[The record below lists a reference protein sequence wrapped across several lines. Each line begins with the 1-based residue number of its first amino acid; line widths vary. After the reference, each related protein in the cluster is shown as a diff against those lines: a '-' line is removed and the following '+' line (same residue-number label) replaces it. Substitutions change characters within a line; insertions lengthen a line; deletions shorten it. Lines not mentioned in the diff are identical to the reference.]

1 MPTGYDFCGW
11 ASKNDLLCSD
21 GRTIRRGA
29 FASDDGKK
37 VPMVYQHQHTS
48 IDNVLGHA
56 ILENRNEGM
65 YAYCY
70 LNESDTGKMAKEL
83 VRHGDICAMSI
94 YANKLKQIG
103 NDVVHGEI
111 KEVSLVL
118 AAANPGAAIESVVLE
133 HSDGSTEEEAII
145 YSGEDTQYKIM
156 SHAET
161 MPVETSTQTS
171 SDKTVNDVL
180 NGMSEAKKN
189 VLYYMLAKVSE
200 TDEEAEDDDVI
211 EDSDIRHA
219 DVSGGRTIQDIFDTF
234 TSDEKK
240 VAFFLIGKAIEESG
254 SMAQSD
260 IPNIDDE
267 SEENDTMKHNVFEN
281 NQIEND
287 ETVLSH
293 AEIEEIFRDA
303 KQYGTLKNSALAHGV
318 ENIAHSNLVPV
329 QTYGVA
335 NIEYLFPDAKT
346 VTPTPEL
353 VKRNDDWVSK
363 VMRSVHRTPFSRIK
377 STAANLTEDEARAKG
392 YIKGKL
398 KKEEVF
404 SLLKRTT
411 EPTTIYKKQRLDRD
425 DVVDITDFDVVAWIK
440 SEMRMM
446 LNEEIARA
454 ILIGDGRLTSSDDKI
469 PEDHIRPV
477 AFDSELYTVPIEVT
491 VAAEATDNDKAKA
504 IIRSIIK
511 GRKEYKGSGNP
522 VMYTTEDILTD
533 MLLMED
539 KMGRIIYDSVTK
551 LATALRVSE
560 IVTVPVMEGLKDS
573 EGNAVIAVIVNL
585 ADYNV
590 GADRGG
596 EVNMFDDFDIDFNA
610 MKYLIETR
618 CSGALTKPYSAM
630 VVKTKVNGTV

>member
-29 FASDDGKK
+29 FAGDDGKK

-48 IDNVLGHA
+48 INNVLGHA
-56 ILENRNEGM
+56 ILENRDEGM

-70 LNESDTGKMAKEL
+70 LNQNDNGKMAKEL
-83 VRHGDICAMSI
+83 IRHGDICAMSI

-103 NDVVHGEI
+103 NDVIHGEI

-145 YSGEDTQYKIM
+145 YSGEDTQYEIL
-156 SHAET
+156 SHAD
-161 MPVETSTQTS
+161 TSTQTS
-171 SDKTVNDVL
+171 TDKTVNDIL

-200 TDEEAEDDDVI
+200 TDEEAENDDAI

-234 TSDEKK
+234 TPDEKK

-254 SMAQSD
+254 SMEQSD
-260 IPNIDDE
+260 IPNINDE
-267 SEENDTMKHNVFEN
+267 SEENETMKHNVFEN
-281 NQIEND
+281 NQVDND

-293 AEIEEIFRDA
+293 AEIEEIFRDT

-318 ENIAHSNLVPV
+318 
-329 QTYGVA
+329 T

-353 VKRNDDWVSK
+353 IKRNDDWVSK
-363 VMRSVHRTPFSRIK
+363 VMGSVHRTPFSRIK
-377 STAANLTEDEARAKG
+377 STAANLTEDDARAKG
-392 YIKGKL
+392 YMKGKL
-398 KKEEVF
+398 KKDEVF

-411 EPTTIYKKQRLDRD
+411 EPTTIYKKQKLDRD

-491 VAAEATDNDKAKA
+491 VAAQATDDDKAKA

-522 VMYTTEDILTD
+522 VMYTTEDVLTD

-539 KMGRIIYDSVTK
+539 KMGRVVYDSITK

-560 IVTVPVMEGLKDS
+560 IVTVPVMEGLKDP

-596 EVNMFDDFDIDFNA
+596 EVNMFDDFDIDYNA

-618 CSGALTKPYSAM
+618 CSGALTKPYSALA
-630 VVKTKVNGTV
+630 VKLKTAGA

>member
-56 ILENRNEGM
+56 ILENRDEGM

-145 YSGEDTQYKIM
+145 YSGEDTQYKIL

-161 MPVETSTQTS
+161 PAQTS
-171 SDKTVNDVL
+171 SDKTVNDIL

-234 TSDEKK
+234 TPDEKK

-254 SMAQSD
+254 SMEQSD

-267 SEENDTMKHNVFEN
+267 SEENETMKHNVFEN
-281 NQIEND
+281 NQVDND

-293 AEIEEIFRDA
+293 AEIEEIFRDT
-303 KQYGTLKNSALAHGV
+303 KQYGTLKNSALAHG
-318 ENIAHSNLVPV
+318 I
-329 QTYGVA
+329 T

-353 VKRNDDWVSK
+353 IKRNDDWVSK
-363 VMRSVHRTPFSRIK
+363 VMGAVHRTPFSRIK

-411 EPTTIYKKQRLDRD
+411 EPTTIYKKQKLDRD

-477 AFDSELYTVPIEVT
+477 AFDSELYTVPVEVT
-491 VAAEATDNDKAKA
+491 VATGATDDDKAKA

-522 VMYTTEDILTD
+522 VMYTTEDTLTD

-539 KMGRIIYDSVTK
+539 KMGRVVYDSVTK

-573 EGNAVIAVIVNL
+573 ENNAVIAVIVNL

-596 EVNMFDDFDIDFNA
+596 EVNMFDDFDIDYNA

-618 CSGALTKPYSAM
+618 CSGALTKPYSALA
-630 VVKTKVNGTV
+630 VKLKTAGA

>member
-29 FASDDGKK
+29 FAGDDGKK

-48 IDNVLGHA
+48 INNVLGHA
-56 ILENRNEGM
+56 ILENRDEGM

-70 LNESDTGKMAKEL
+70 LNQNDNGKMAKEL
-83 VRHGDICAMSI
+83 IRHGDICAMSI

-103 NDVVHGEI
+103 NDVIHGEI

-145 YSGEDTQYKIM
+145 YSGEDTQYEIL
-156 SHAET
+156 SHAD
-161 MPVETSTQTS
+161 TSTQTS
-171 SDKTVNDVL
+171 TDKTVNDIL

-200 TDEEAEDDDVI
+200 TDEEAENDDTI

-240 VAFFLIGKAIEESG
+240 VAFFLIGQAIKESG
-254 SMAQSD
+254 SMEQSD

-281 NQIEND
+281 NQINND

-293 AEIEEIFRDA
+293 AEIEEIFRDT

-318 ENIAHSNLVPV
+318 
-329 QTYGVA
+329 T

-353 VKRNDDWVSK
+353 IKRNDDWVSK
-363 VMRSVHRTPFSRIK
+363 VMGAVHRTPFSRIK
-377 STAANLTEDEARAKG
+377 STAANLTEDDARAKG
-392 YIKGKL
+392 YMKGKL
-398 KKEEVF
+398 KKDEVF

-411 EPTTIYKKQRLDRD
+411 EPTTIYKKQKLDRD

-491 VAAEATDNDKAKA
+491 VAAQATDDDKAKA

-522 VMYTTEDILTD
+522 VMYTTEDVLTD

-539 KMGRIIYDSVTK
+539 KMGRVVYDSVTK

-573 EGNAVIAVIVNL
+573 ENNAVIAVIVNL

-596 EVNMFDDFDIDFNA
+596 EVNMFDDFDIDYNA

-618 CSGALTKPYSAM
+618 CSGALTKPYSALA
-630 VVKTKVNGTV
+630 VKLKTAGA

>member
-56 ILENRNEGM
+56 ILENRDEGM

-171 SDKTVNDVL
+171 SDKTVNDIL

-200 TDEEAEDDDVI
+200 TDEEAENDDTI

-234 TSDEKK
+234 TPDEKK

-254 SMAQSD
+254 SMEQSD

-267 SEENDTMKHNVFEN
+267 SEENETMKHNVFEN
-281 NQIEND
+281 NQVDND

-293 AEIEEIFRDA
+293 AEIEEIFRDT

-318 ENIAHSNLVPV
+318 
-329 QTYGVA
+329 T

-353 VKRNDDWVSK
+353 IKRNDDWVSK
-363 VMRSVHRTPFSRIK
+363 VMGSVHRTPFSRIK
-377 STAANLTEDEARAKG
+377 STAANLTEDDARAKG
-392 YIKGKL
+392 YMKGKL
-398 KKEEVF
+398 KKDEVF

-411 EPTTIYKKQRLDRD
+411 EPTTIYKKQKLDRD

-491 VAAEATDNDKAKA
+491 VAAQATDDDKAKA

-522 VMYTTEDILTD
+522 VMYTTEDVLTD

-539 KMGRIIYDSVTK
+539 KMGRVVYDSVTK

-573 EGNAVIAVIVNL
+573 EGNSVIAVIVNL

-596 EVNMFDDFDIDFNA
+596 EVNMFDDFDIDYNA

-618 CSGALTKPYSAM
+618 CSGALTKPYSALA
-630 VVKTKVNGTV
+630 VKLMAAGG

>member
-56 ILENRNEGM
+56 ILENRDEGM

-145 YSGEDTQYKIM
+145 YSGEDTQYKIL
-156 SHAET
+156 SHAES
-161 MPVETSTQTS
+161 STQTS
-171 SDKTVNDVL
+171 SDKTVNDIL
-180 NGMSEAKKN
+180 SNMSEAKKN

-240 VAFFLIGKAIEESG
+240 VAFYLIGKAIEESG
-254 SMAQSD
+254 SMVQSD

-293 AEIEEIFRDA
+293 AEIEEIFRDT

-318 ENIAHSNLVPV
+318 
-329 QTYGVA
+329 T

-353 VKRNDDWVSK
+353 IKRNDDWVSK
-363 VMRSVHRTPFSRIK
+363 VMGSVHRTPFSRIK
-377 STAANLTEDEARAKG
+377 STAANLTEEDARAKG
-392 YIKGKL
+392 YMKGKL
-398 KKEEVF
+398 KKDEVF

-411 EPTTIYKKQRLDRD
+411 EPTTIYKKQKLDRD

-491 VAAEATDNDKAKA
+491 VAAQATDDDKAKA

-522 VMYTTEDILTD
+522 VMYTTEDVLTD

-539 KMGRIIYDSVTK
+539 KMGRVVYDSVTK

-573 EGNAVIAVIVNL
+573 ENNAVIAVIVNL

-596 EVNMFDDFDIDFNA
+596 EVNMFDDFDIDYNA

-618 CSGALTKPYSAM
+618 CSGALTKPYSALA
-630 VVKTKVNGTV
+630 VKLKTAGA

>member
-56 ILENRNEGM
+56 ILENRDEGM

-133 HSDGSTEEEAII
+133 HSDGSMEEEAII
-145 YSGEDTQYKIM
+145 YSGEDTQYKIL
-156 SHAET
+156 SHAES
-161 MPVETSTQTS
+161 STQTS

-180 NGMSEAKKN
+180 NNMSEAKKN

-240 VAFFLIGKAIEESG
+240 VAFFLIGQAIKASG
-254 SMAQSD
+254 SMEQSD

-281 NQIEND
+281 NQINND

-293 AEIEEIFRDA
+293 AEIEEIFRDT

-318 ENIAHSNLVPV
+318 
-329 QTYGVA
+329 T
-335 NIEYLFPDAKT
+335 NIEYLFPDATT

-353 VKRNDDWVSK
+353 IKRNDDWVSK
-363 VMRSVHRTPFSRIK
+363 VMGAVHRTPFSRIK

-411 EPTTIYKKQRLDRD
+411 EPTTIYKKQKLDRD

-491 VAAEATDNDKAKA
+491 VAAQATDDDKAKA

-522 VMYTTEDILTD
+522 VMYTTEDTLTD

-539 KMGRIIYDSVTK
+539 KMGRVVYDSVTK

-573 EGNAVIAVIVNL
+573 AGNAVIAVIVNL

-596 EVNMFDDFDIDFNA
+596 EVNMFDDFDIDYNA

-618 CSGALTKPYSAM
+618 CSGALTKPYSALA
-630 VVKTKVNGTV
+630 VKLKTAGA

>member
-56 ILENRNEGM
+56 ILENRDEGM

-145 YSGEDTQYKIM
+145 YSGEDTQYKIL
-156 SHAET
+156 SHAES
-161 MPVETSTQTS
+161 STQTS
-171 SDKTVNDVL
+171 SDKTVNDIL
-180 NGMSEAKKN
+180 NNMSEAKKN

-240 VAFFLIGKAIEESG
+240 VAFYLIGKAIEESG
-254 SMAQSD
+254 LMAQSD

-267 SEENDTMKHNVFEN
+267 SEENETMKHNVFEN
-281 NQIEND
+281 NQVDND

-293 AEIEEIFRDA
+293 AEIEEIFRDT
-303 KQYGTLKNSALAHGV
+303 KQYGTLKNSALAHG
-318 ENIAHSNLVPV
+318 I
-329 QTYGVA
+329 T

-353 VKRNDDWVSK
+353 IKRNDDWVSK
-363 VMRSVHRTPFSRIK
+363 VMGSVHRTPFSRIK
-377 STAANLTEDEARAKG
+377 STAANLTEDDARAKG
-392 YIKGKL
+392 YMKGKL
-398 KKEEVF
+398 KKDEVF

-411 EPTTIYKKQRLDRD
+411 EPTTIYKKQKLDRD

-477 AFDSELYTVPIEVT
+477 AFDSELYTVPVEVT
-491 VAAEATDNDKAKA
+491 VAAQATDDDKAKA

-522 VMYTTEDILTD
+522 VMYTTEDTLTD

-539 KMGRIIYDSVTK
+539 KMGRVVYDSVTK

-596 EVNMFDDFDIDFNA
+596 EVNMFDDFDIDYNA

-618 CSGALTKPYSAM
+618 CSGALTKPYSALA
-630 VVKTKVNGTV
+630 VKLKTAGA

>member
-56 ILENRNEGM
+56 ILENRDEGM

-145 YSGEDTQYKIM
+145 YSGEDTQYKIL
-156 SHAET
+156 SHAES
-161 MPVETSTQTS
+161 STQTS
-171 SDKTVNDVL
+171 SDKTVNDIL
-180 NGMSEAKKN
+180 NNMSEAKKN

-240 VAFFLIGKAIEESG
+240 VAFFLIGQAIKASG
-254 SMAQSD
+254 SMEQSD

-281 NQIEND
+281 NQINND

-293 AEIEEIFRDA
+293 AEIEEIFRDT
-303 KQYGTLKNSALAHGV
+303 KQYGTLKNSALAHG
-318 ENIAHSNLVPV
+318 I
-329 QTYGVA
+329 T

-353 VKRNDDWVSK
+353 IKRDDDWVSK
-363 VMRSVHRTPFSRIK
+363 VMGAVHRTPFSRIK

-411 EPTTIYKKQRLDRD
+411 EPTTIYKKQKLDRD

-477 AFDSELYTVPIEVT
+477 AFDSELYTVPVEVT
-491 VAAEATDNDKAKA
+491 VATGATDDDKAKA

-522 VMYTTEDILTD
+522 VMYTTEDTLTD

-539 KMGRIIYDSVTK
+539 KMGRVVYDSVTK

-573 EGNAVIAVIVNL
+573 QGNAVIAVIVNL

-596 EVNMFDDFDIDFNA
+596 EVNMFDDFDIDYNA

-618 CSGALTKPYSAM
+618 CSGALTKPYSALA
-630 VVKTKVNGTV
+630 VKLKTAGA

>member
-56 ILENRNEGM
+56 ILENRDEGM

-145 YSGEDTQYKIM
+145 YSGEDTQYKIV

-171 SDKTVNDVL
+171 SDKTVNDIL

-200 TDEEAEDDDVI
+200 TDEEAENDDTI

-234 TSDEKK
+234 TPDEKK

-254 SMAQSD
+254 SMEQSD

-267 SEENDTMKHNVFEN
+267 SEENETMKHNVFEN
-281 NQIEND
+281 NQVDND

-293 AEIEEIFRDA
+293 AEIEEIFRDT

-318 ENIAHSNLVPV
+318 
-329 QTYGVA
+329 T

-346 VTPTPEL
+346 VTSTPEL
-353 VKRNDDWVSK
+353 IKRNDDWVSK
-363 VMRSVHRTPFSRIK
+363 VMGSVHRTPFSRIK
-377 STAANLTEDEARAKG
+377 STAANLTEDDARAKG
-392 YIKGKL
+392 YMKGKL
-398 KKEEVF
+398 KKDEVF

-411 EPTTIYKKQRLDRD
+411 EPTTIYKKQKLDRD

-491 VAAEATDNDKAKA
+491 VAAQATDDDKAKA

-522 VMYTTEDILTD
+522 VMYTTEDVLTD

-539 KMGRIIYDSVTK
+539 KMGRVVYDSVTK

-573 EGNAVIAVIVNL
+573 ENNAVIAVIVNL

-596 EVNMFDDFDIDFNA
+596 EVNMFDDFDIDYNA

-618 CSGALTKPYSAM
+618 CSGALTKPYSALA
-630 VVKTKVNGTV
+630 VKLKTAGA

>member
-56 ILENRNEGM
+56 ILENRDEGM

-145 YSGEDTQYKIM
+145 YSGEDTQYKIL
-156 SHAET
+156 SHAES
-161 MPVETSTQTS
+161 STQTS
-171 SDKTVNDVL
+171 SDKTVNDIL
-180 NGMSEAKKN
+180 NDMSEAKKN

-240 VAFFLIGKAIEESG
+240 VAFFLIGQAIKESG
-254 SMAQSD
+254 SMEQSD

-281 NQIEND
+281 NQINND

-293 AEIEEIFRDA
+293 AEIEEIFRDT

-318 ENIAHSNLVPV
+318 
-329 QTYGVA
+329 T
-335 NIEYLFPDAKT
+335 NIEYLFPDATT

-353 VKRNDDWVSK
+353 IKRNDDWVSK
-363 VMRSVHRTPFSRIK
+363 VMGAVHRTPFSRIK

-411 EPTTIYKKQRLDRD
+411 EPTTIYKKQKLDRD
-425 DVVDITDFDVVAWIK
+425 DVIDITDFDVVAWIK

-477 AFDSELYTVPIEVT
+477 AFDSELYTVPVEVT
-491 VAAEATDNDKAKA
+491 VATGATDDDKAKA

-522 VMYTTEDILTD
+522 VMYTTEDTLTD

-539 KMGRIIYDSVTK
+539 KMGRVVYDSVTK

-573 EGNAVIAVIVNL
+573 QGNAVIAVIVNL

-596 EVNMFDDFDIDFNA
+596 EVNMFDDFDIDYNA

-618 CSGALTKPYSAM
+618 CSGALTKPYSALA
-630 VVKTKVNGTV
+630 VKLKTAGA

>member
-56 ILENRNEGM
+56 ILENRDEGM

-161 MPVETSTQTS
+161 PTQTS
-171 SDKTVNDVL
+171 SDKTVNDIL

-254 SMAQSD
+254 SMEQSD

-293 AEIEEIFRDA
+293 AEIEEIFRDT

-318 ENIAHSNLVPV
+318 
-329 QTYGVA
+329 T

-353 VKRNDDWVSK
+353 IKRNDDWVSK
-363 VMRSVHRTPFSRIK
+363 VMGSVHRTPFSRIK
-377 STAANLTEDEARAKG
+377 STAANLTEEDARAKG
-392 YIKGKL
+392 YMKGKL
-398 KKEEVF
+398 KKDEVF

-411 EPTTIYKKQRLDRD
+411 EPTTIYKKQKLDRD

-491 VAAEATDNDKAKA
+491 VAAQATDDDKAKA

-522 VMYTTEDILTD
+522 VMYTTEDVLTD

-539 KMGRIIYDSVTK
+539 KMGRVVYDSVTK

-573 EGNAVIAVIVNL
+573 ENNAVIAVIVNL

-596 EVNMFDDFDIDFNA
+596 EVNMFDDFDIDYNA

-618 CSGALTKPYSAM
+618 CSGALTKPYSALA
-630 VVKTKVNGTV
+630 VKLKTAGA

>member
-56 ILENRNEGM
+56 ILENRDEGM

-161 MPVETSTQTS
+161 PTQTS
-171 SDKTVNDVL
+171 SDKTVNDIL
-180 NGMSEAKKN
+180 NNMSEAKKN

-240 VAFFLIGKAIEESG
+240 VAFFLIGQAIKESG
-254 SMAQSD
+254 SMEQSD

-281 NQIEND
+281 NQINND

-293 AEIEEIFRDA
+293 AEIEEIFRDT
-303 KQYGTLKNSALAHGV
+303 KQYGTLKNSALAHG
-318 ENIAHSNLVPV
+318 I
-329 QTYGVA
+329 T

-353 VKRNDDWVSK
+353 IKRNDDWVSK
-363 VMRSVHRTPFSRIK
+363 VMGAVHRTPFSRIK
-377 STAANLTEDEARAKG
+377 STAANLTEDDARAKG
-392 YIKGKL
+392 YIKGNL
-398 KKEEVF
+398 KKDEVF

-411 EPTTIYKKQRLDRD
+411 EPTTIYKKQKLDRD

-491 VAAEATDNDKAKA
+491 VAAQATDDDKAKA

-522 VMYTTEDILTD
+522 VMYTTEDVLTD

-539 KMGRIIYDSVTK
+539 KMGRVVYDSVTK
-551 LATALRVSE
+551 LATALRVRE

-573 EGNAVIAVIVNL
+573 QGNAVIAVIVNL

-596 EVNMFDDFDIDFNA
+596 EVNMFDDFDIDYNA

-618 CSGALTKPYSAM
+618 CSGALTKPYSALA
-630 VVKTKVNGTV
+630 VKLKTAGA

>member
-56 ILENRNEGM
+56 ILENRDEGM

-145 YSGEDTQYKIM
+145 YSGEDTQYKIL

-161 MPVETSTQTS
+161 PTQTS
-171 SDKTVNDVL
+171 SDKTVNDIL

-254 SMAQSD
+254 SMEQSD

-293 AEIEEIFRDA
+293 AEIEEIFRDT

-318 ENIAHSNLVPV
+318 
-329 QTYGVA
+329 T

-353 VKRNDDWVSK
+353 IKRNDDWVSK
-363 VMRSVHRTPFSRIK
+363 VMGAVHRTPFSRIK

-392 YIKGKL
+392 YITGKL

-411 EPTTIYKKQRLDRD
+411 EPTTIYKKQKLDRD
-425 DVVDITDFDVVAWIK
+425 DVIDITDFDVVAWIK

-477 AFDSELYTVPIEVT
+477 AFDSALYTVPIEVT
-491 VAAEATDNDKAKA
+491 VAAQATDDDKAKA

-522 VMYTTEDILTD
+522 VMYTTEDVLTD

-539 KMGRIIYDSVTK
+539 KMGRVVYDSVTK

-573 EGNAVIAVIVNL
+573 ENNAVIAVIVNL

-596 EVNMFDDFDIDFNA
+596 EVNMFDDFDIDYNA

-618 CSGALTKPYSAM
+618 CSGALTKPYSALA
-630 VVKTKVNGTV
+630 VKLKTAGA

>member
-56 ILENRNEGM
+56 ILENRDEGM

-145 YSGEDTQYKIM
+145 YSGEDTQYKIL

-161 MPVETSTQTS
+161 PAQTS
-171 SDKTVNDVL
+171 SDKTVNDIL

-211 EDSDIRHA
+211 ENSDIRHA

-240 VAFFLIGKAIEESG
+240 VAFFLIGQAIKESG
-254 SMAQSD
+254 SMEQSD

-293 AEIEEIFRDA
+293 AEIEEIFRDT

-318 ENIAHSNLVPV
+318 
-329 QTYGVA
+329 T

-353 VKRNDDWVSK
+353 IKRNDDWVSK
-363 VMRSVHRTPFSRIK
+363 VMGSVHRTPFSRIK
-377 STAANLTEDEARAKG
+377 STAANLTEEDARAKG
-392 YIKGKL
+392 YMKGKL
-398 KKEEVF
+398 KKDEVF

-411 EPTTIYKKQRLDRD
+411 EPTTIYKKQKLDRD

-491 VAAEATDNDKAKA
+491 VAAQATDDDKAKA

-522 VMYTTEDILTD
+522 VMYTTEDVLTD

-539 KMGRIIYDSVTK
+539 KMGRVVYDSVTK

-596 EVNMFDDFDIDFNA
+596 EVNMFDDFDIDYNA

-618 CSGALTKPYSAM
+618 CSGALTKPYSALA
-630 VVKTKVNGTV
+630 VKLKTAGA

>member
-56 ILENRNEGM
+56 ILENRDEGM

-145 YSGEDTQYKIM
+145 YSGEDTQYKIL
-156 SHAET
+156 SHAES
-161 MPVETSTQTS
+161 STQTS
-171 SDKTVNDVL
+171 SDKTVNDIL
-180 NGMSEAKKN
+180 NNMSEAKKN

-240 VAFFLIGKAIEESG
+240 VAFFLIGQAIKASG
-254 SMAQSD
+254 SMEQSD

-281 NQIEND
+281 NQINND

-293 AEIEEIFRDA
+293 AEIEEIFRDT

-318 ENIAHSNLVPV
+318 ES
-329 QTYGVA
+329 
-335 NIEYLFPDAKT
+335 IEYLFPDAKT

-353 VKRNDDWVSK
+353 IKRNDDWVSK
-363 VMRSVHRTPFSRIK
+363 VMGAVHRTPFSRIK

-411 EPTTIYKKQRLDRD
+411 EPTTIYKKQKLDRD

-477 AFDSELYTVPIEVT
+477 AFDSALYTVPVEVT
-491 VAAEATDNDKAKA
+491 VATGATDDDKAKA

-522 VMYTTEDILTD
+522 VMYTTEDVLTD

-539 KMGRIIYDSVTK
+539 KMGRVVYDSVTK

-573 EGNAVIAVIVNL
+573 QGNAVIAVIVNL

-596 EVNMFDDFDIDFNA
+596 EVNMFDDFDIDYNA

-618 CSGALTKPYSAM
+618 CSGALTKPYSALA
-630 VVKTKVNGTV
+630 VKLKTAGA

>member
-56 ILENRNEGM
+56 ILENRDEGM

-161 MPVETSTQTS
+161 PTQTS
-171 SDKTVNDVL
+171 SDKTVNDIL
-180 NGMSEAKKN
+180 NGMSEEKKN

-200 TDEEAEDDDVI
+200 TDEEAEDDDMI

-240 VAFFLIGKAIEESG
+240 VAFFLIGQAIKESG
-254 SMAQSD
+254 SMEQSD

-281 NQIEND
+281 NQINND

-293 AEIEEIFRDA
+293 AEIEEIFRDT
-303 KQYGTLKNSALAHGV
+303 KQYGTLKNSALAHG
-318 ENIAHSNLVPV
+318 I
-329 QTYGVA
+329 T
-335 NIEYLFPDAKT
+335 NIEYLFPDATT

-353 VKRNDDWVSK
+353 IKRNDDWVSK
-363 VMRSVHRTPFSRIK
+363 VMGSVHRTPFSRIK
-377 STAANLTEDEARAKG
+377 STAANLTEEDARAKG
-392 YIKGKL
+392 YMKGKL
-398 KKEEVF
+398 KKDEVF

-411 EPTTIYKKQRLDRD
+411 EPTTIYKKQKLDRD

-491 VAAEATDNDKAKA
+491 VAAQATDDDKAKA

-522 VMYTTEDILTD
+522 VMYTTEDVLTD

-539 KMGRIIYDSVTK
+539 KMGRVVYDSVTK

-573 EGNAVIAVIVNL
+573 ENNAVIAVIVNL

-596 EVNMFDDFDIDFNA
+596 EVNMFDDFDIDYNA

-618 CSGALTKPYSAM
+618 CSGALTKPYSALA
-630 VVKTKVNGTV
+630 VKLKTAGA

>member
-48 IDNVLGHA
+48 INNVLGHA
-56 ILENRNEGM
+56 ILENRDEGM

-145 YSGEDTQYKIM
+145 YSGEDTQYKIL

-161 MPVETSTQTS
+161 PAQTS
-171 SDKTVNDVL
+171 SDKTVNDIL

-189 VLYYMLAKVSE
+189 VLYYMLAEVSE

-240 VAFFLIGKAIEESG
+240 VAFYLISKAIEESG

-267 SEENDTMKHNVFEN
+267 SEENETMKHNVFEN
-281 NQIEND
+281 NQVNND

-293 AEIEEIFRDA
+293 AEIEEIFRDT

-318 ENIAHSNLVPV
+318 
-329 QTYGVA
+329 T

-353 VKRNDDWVSK
+353 IKRNDDWVSK

-377 STAANLTEDEARAKG
+377 STAANLTEEDARAKG
-392 YIKGKL
+392 YMKGKL
-398 KKEEVF
+398 KKDEVF

-411 EPTTIYKKQRLDRD
+411 EPTTIYKKQKLDRD

-491 VAAEATDNDKAKA
+491 VAAQATDDDKAKA

-522 VMYTTEDILTD
+522 VMYTTEDVLTD

-539 KMGRIIYDSVTK
+539 KMGRVVYDSVTK

-596 EVNMFDDFDIDFNA
+596 EVNMFDDFDIDYNA

-618 CSGALTKPYSAM
+618 CSGALTKPYSALA
-630 VVKTKVNGTV
+630 VKLKTAGA

>member
-29 FASDDGKK
+29 FAGDDGKK

-48 IDNVLGHA
+48 INNVLGHA
-56 ILENRNEGM
+56 ILENRDEGV

-70 LNESDTGKMAKEL
+70 LNQNDNGKMAKEL
-83 VRHGDICAMSI
+83 IRHGDICAMSI

-103 NDVVHGEI
+103 NDVIHGEI

-145 YSGEDTQYKIM
+145 YSGEDTQYEIL
-156 SHAET
+156 SHAD
-161 MPVETSTQTS
+161 TSTQTS
-171 SDKTVNDVL
+171 SDKTVNDIL

-200 TDEEAEDDDVI
+200 TDEEAEDDDTI

-234 TSDEKK
+234 TPDEKK

-254 SMAQSD
+254 SMEQSD

-267 SEENDTMKHNVFEN
+267 SEENETMKHNVFEN
-281 NQIEND
+281 NQVDND

-293 AEIEEIFRDA
+293 AEIEEIFRDT
-303 KQYGTLKNSALAHGV
+303 KQYGTLKNSALAHG
-318 ENIAHSNLVPV
+318 I
-329 QTYGVA
+329 T

-353 VKRNDDWVSK
+353 IKRNDDWVSK
-363 VMRSVHRTPFSRIK
+363 VMGAVHHTPFSRIK

-392 YIKGKL
+392 YMKGKL

-411 EPTTIYKKQRLDRD
+411 EPTTIYKKQKLDRD
-425 DVVDITDFDVVAWIK
+425 DVIDITDFDVVAWIK

-454 ILIGDGRLTSSDDKI
+454 ILIGDGRLSSSDDKI

-477 AFDSELYTVPIEVT
+477 AFDSPLYTVPITITLKTGDTSDDV
-491 VAAEATDNDKAKA
+491 AKA
-504 IIRSIIK
+504 IIRGIIM
-511 GRKEYKGSGNP
+511 GRSSYKGSGNP
-522 VMYTTEDILTD
+522 VMYTTEDTLTS

-539 KMGRIIYDSVTK
+539 KMGRVVYDSVTK

-560 IVTVPVMEGLKDS
+560 IVTVPVMEDLQDS
-573 EGNAVIAVIVNL
+573 EGNSVIAVIVNL

-596 EVNMFDDFDIDFNA
+596 EVNMFDDFDIDYNA

-630 VVKTKVNGTV
+630 VIKTKLEGGGV

>member
-56 ILENRNEGM
+56 ILENRDEGM

-145 YSGEDTQYKIM
+145 YSGEDTQYKIL
-156 SHAET
+156 SHAES
-161 MPVETSTQTS
+161 STQTS
-171 SDKTVNDVL
+171 SDKTVNDIL
-180 NGMSEAKKN
+180 NNMSEAKKN

-254 SMAQSD
+254 SMEQSD

-281 NQIEND
+281 NQINND

-293 AEIEEIFRDA
+293 AEIEEIFRDT
-303 KQYGTLKNSALAHGV
+303 KQYGTLKNSALAHG
-318 ENIAHSNLVPV
+318 I
-329 QTYGVA
+329 T

-353 VKRNDDWVSK
+353 IKRNDDWVSK
-363 VMRSVHRTPFSRIK
+363 VMGSVHRTPFSRIK
-377 STAANLTEDEARAKG
+377 STAANLTEEDARAKG
-392 YIKGKL
+392 YMKGKL
-398 KKEEVF
+398 KKDEVF

-411 EPTTIYKKQRLDRD
+411 EPTTIYKKQKLDRD

-491 VAAEATDNDKAKA
+491 VAAQATDDDKAKA

-522 VMYTTEDILTD
+522 VMYTTEDVLTD

-539 KMGRIIYDSVTK
+539 KMGRVVYDSVTK

-573 EGNAVIAVIVNL
+573 ENNAVIAVIVNL

-596 EVNMFDDFDIDFNA
+596 EVNMFDDFDIDYNA

-618 CSGALTKPYSAM
+618 CSGALTKPYSALA
-630 VVKTKVNGTV
+630 VKLKTAGA

>member
-56 ILENRNEGM
+56 ILENRDEGM

-145 YSGEDTQYKIM
+145 YSGEDTQYKIL
-156 SHAET
+156 SHAES
-161 MPVETSTQTS
+161 STQTS
-171 SDKTVNDVL
+171 SDKTVNDIL
-180 NGMSEAKKN
+180 NNMSEAKKN

-240 VAFFLIGKAIEESG
+240 VAFFLIGQAIKESG
-254 SMAQSD
+254 SMEQSD

-281 NQIEND
+281 NQINND

-293 AEIEEIFRDA
+293 AEIEEIFRDT

-318 ENIAHSNLVPV
+318 
-329 QTYGVA
+329 T
-335 NIEYLFPDAKT
+335 NIEYLFPDATT

-353 VKRNDDWVSK
+353 IKRNDDWVSK
-363 VMRSVHRTPFSRIK
+363 VMGAVHRTPFSRIK

-411 EPTTIYKKQRLDRD
+411 EPTTIYKKQKLDRD
-425 DVVDITDFDVVAWIK
+425 DVIDITDFDVVAWIK

-491 VAAEATDNDKAKA
+491 VAAQATDDDKAKA

-522 VMYTTEDILTD
+522 VMYTTEDVLTD

-539 KMGRIIYDSVTK
+539 KMGRVVYDSVTK

-573 EGNAVIAVIVNL
+573 QGNAVIAVIVNL

-596 EVNMFDDFDIDFNA
+596 EVNMFDDFDIDYNA

-618 CSGALTKPYSAM
+618 CSGALTKPYSALA
-630 VVKTKVNGTV
+630 VKLKTAGA

>member
-56 ILENRNEGM
+56 ILENRDEGM

-161 MPVETSTQTS
+161 MPIETSTQTS
-171 SDKTVNDVL
+171 SDKTVNDIL
-180 NGMSEAKKN
+180 NGMSEAKKI

-200 TDEEAEDDDVI
+200 TDKEAENDDAI

-234 TSDEKK
+234 TPDEKK

-254 SMAQSD
+254 SMEQSD

-267 SEENDTMKHNVFEN
+267 SEEKETMKHNVFEN
-281 NQIEND
+281 NQVNND

-293 AEIEEIFRDA
+293 AEIEEIFRDT

-318 ENIAHSNLVPV
+318 
-329 QTYGVA
+329 T

-353 VKRNDDWVSK
+353 IKRNDDWVSK
-363 VMRSVHRTPFSRIK
+363 VMGSVHRTPFSRIK
-377 STAANLTEDEARAKG
+377 STAANLTEDDARAKG
-392 YIKGKL
+392 YMKGKL
-398 KKEEVF
+398 KKDEVF

-411 EPTTIYKKQRLDRD
+411 EPTTIYKKQKLDRD
-425 DVVDITDFDVVAWIK
+425 DVVDITDFNVVAWIK

-491 VAAEATDNDKAKA
+491 VAAQATDDDKAKA

-522 VMYTTEDILTD
+522 VMYTTEDVLTD

-539 KMGRIIYDSVTK
+539 KMGRVVYDSVTK

-596 EVNMFDDFDIDFNA
+596 EVNMFDDFDIDYNA

-618 CSGALTKPYSAM
+618 CSGALTKPYSALA
-630 VVKTKVNGTV
+630 VKLKTAGA

>member
-56 ILENRNEGM
+56 ILENRDEGM

-145 YSGEDTQYKIM
+145 YSGEDTQYKIL
-156 SHAET
+156 SHAES
-161 MPVETSTQTS
+161 STQTS
-171 SDKTVNDVL
+171 SDKTVNDIL
-180 NGMSEAKKN
+180 NNMSEAKKN

-200 TDEEAEDDDVI
+200 TDKEAEDDDVI

-240 VAFFLIGKAIEESG
+240 VAFFLIGQAIKESG
-254 SMAQSD
+254 SMEQSD

-281 NQIEND
+281 NQINND

-293 AEIEEIFRDA
+293 AEIEEIFRDT

-318 ENIAHSNLVPV
+318 ENI
-329 QTYGVA
+329 
-335 NIEYLFPDAKT
+335 EYLFPDAKT

-353 VKRNDDWVSK
+353 IKRNDDWVSK
-363 VMRSVHRTPFSRIK
+363 VMGAVHRTPFSRIK

-411 EPTTIYKKQRLDRD
+411 EPTTIYKKQKLDRD
-425 DVVDITDFDVVAWIK
+425 DVIDITDFDVVAWIK

-477 AFDSELYTVPIEVT
+477 AFDSELYTVPVEVT
-491 VAAEATDNDKAKA
+491 VAAQATDDDKAKA

-522 VMYTTEDILTD
+522 VMYTTEDTLTD

-539 KMGRIIYDSVTK
+539 KMGRVVYDSVTK

-596 EVNMFDDFDIDFNA
+596 EVNMFDDFDIDYNA

-618 CSGALTKPYSAM
+618 CSGALTKPYSALA
-630 VVKTKVNGTV
+630 VKLKTAGA

>member
-56 ILENRNEGM
+56 ILENRDEGM

-145 YSGEDTQYKIM
+145 YSGEDTQYKIL
-156 SHAET
+156 SHAES
-161 MPVETSTQTS
+161 STQTS
-171 SDKTVNDVL
+171 SDKTVNDIL
-180 NGMSEAKKN
+180 NNMSEAKKN

-240 VAFFLIGKAIEESG
+240 VAFFLIGQAIKESG
-254 SMAQSD
+254 SMEQSD

-281 NQIEND
+281 NQINND

-293 AEIEEIFRDA
+293 AEIEEIFRDT

-318 ENIAHSNLVPV
+318 ENI
-329 QTYGVA
+329 
-335 NIEYLFPDAKT
+335 EYLFPDAKT

-353 VKRNDDWVSK
+353 IKRNDDWVSK
-363 VMRSVHRTPFSRIK
+363 VMGAVHRTPFSRIK

-411 EPTTIYKKQRLDRD
+411 EPTTIYKKQKLDRD

-477 AFDSELYTVPIEVT
+477 AFDSELYTVPVEVT
-491 VAAEATDNDKAKA
+491 VAAQATDDDKAKA

-522 VMYTTEDILTD
+522 VMYTTEDVLTD
-533 MLLMED
+533 LLLMED
-539 KMGRIIYDSVTK
+539 KMGRVVYDSVTK

-573 EGNAVIAVIVNL
+573 ENNAVIAVIVNL

-596 EVNMFDDFDIDFNA
+596 EVNMFDDFDIDYNA

-618 CSGALTKPYSAM
+618 CSGALTKPYSALA
-630 VVKTKVNGTV
+630 VKLKTAGA

>member
-56 ILENRNEGM
+56 ILENRDEGM

-145 YSGEDTQYKIM
+145 YSGEDTQYKIL
-156 SHAET
+156 SHAES
-161 MPVETSTQTS
+161 STQTS
-171 SDKTVNDVL
+171 SDKTVNDIL
-180 NGMSEAKKN
+180 NNMSEAKKN

-240 VAFFLIGKAIEESG
+240 VAFFLIGQAIKESG
-254 SMAQSD
+254 SMEQSD

-281 NQIEND
+281 NQINND

-293 AEIEEIFRDA
+293 AEIEEIFRDT
-303 KQYGTLKNSALAHGV
+303 KQYGTLKNSALAHG
-318 ENIAHSNLVPV
+318 I
-329 QTYGVA
+329 T
-335 NIEYLFPDAKT
+335 NIEYLFPDATT

-353 VKRNDDWVSK
+353 IKRNDDWVSK
-363 VMRSVHRTPFSRIK
+363 VMGAVHRTPFSRIK

-392 YIKGKL
+392 YIKGTL

-411 EPTTIYKKQRLDRD
+411 EPTTIYKKQKLDRD

-477 AFDSELYTVPIEVT
+477 AFDSELYTVPVEVT
-491 VAAEATDNDKAKA
+491 VATGATDDDKAKA

-522 VMYTTEDILTD
+522 VMYTTEDTLTD

-539 KMGRIIYDSVTK
+539 KMGRVVYDSVTK

-573 EGNAVIAVIVNL
+573 QGNAVIAVIVNL

-596 EVNMFDDFDIDFNA
+596 EVNMFDDFDIDYNA

-618 CSGALTKPYSAM
+618 CSGALTKPYSALA
-630 VVKTKVNGTV
+630 VKLKTAGA

>member
-56 ILENRNEGM
+56 ILENRDEGM

-145 YSGEDTQYKIM
+145 YSGEDTQYKIL
-156 SHAET
+156 SHAES
-161 MPVETSTQTS
+161 STQTS
-171 SDKTVNDVL
+171 SDKTVNDIL
-180 NGMSEAKKN
+180 NNMSEAKKN

-240 VAFFLIGKAIEESG
+240 VAFYLISKAIEESG

-267 SEENDTMKHNVFEN
+267 SEENETMKHNVFEN
-281 NQIEND
+281 NQVDNN

-293 AEIEEIFRDA
+293 AEIEEIFRDT

-318 ENIAHSNLVPV
+318 
-329 QTYGVA
+329 T

-353 VKRNDDWVSK
+353 IKRNDDWVSK
-363 VMRSVHRTPFSRIK
+363 VMGSVHRTPFSRIK
-377 STAANLTEDEARAKG
+377 STAANLTEEDARAKG
-392 YIKGKL
+392 YMKGKL
-398 KKEEVF
+398 KKDEVF

-411 EPTTIYKKQRLDRD
+411 EPTTIYKKQKLDRD

-491 VAAEATDNDKAKA
+491 VAAQATDDDKAKA

-511 GRKEYKGSGNP
+511 GRKEYKGSGNL
-522 VMYTTEDILTD
+522 VMYTTEDVLTD

-539 KMGRIIYDSVTK
+539 KMGRVVYDSVTK

-573 EGNAVIAVIVNL
+573 ENNAVIAVIVNL

-596 EVNMFDDFDIDFNA
+596 EVNMFDDFDIDYNA

-618 CSGALTKPYSAM
+618 CSGALTKPYSALA
-630 VVKTKVNGTV
+630 VKLKTAGA

>member
-56 ILENRNEGM
+56 ILENRDEGM

-145 YSGEDTQYKIM
+145 YSGEDTQYKIL
-156 SHAET
+156 SHAES
-161 MPVETSTQTS
+161 STQTS
-171 SDKTVNDVL
+171 SDKTVNDIL

-240 VAFFLIGKAIEESG
+240 VAFFLIGQAIKESG
-254 SMAQSD
+254 SMEQSD

-281 NQIEND
+281 NQINND

-293 AEIEEIFRDA
+293 AEIEEIFRDT
-303 KQYGTLKNSALAHGV
+303 KQYGTLKNSALAHG
-318 ENIAHSNLVPV
+318 I
-329 QTYGVA
+329 T

-353 VKRNDDWVSK
+353 IKRNDDWVSK
-363 VMRSVHRTPFSRIK
+363 VMGAVHRTPFSRIK
-377 STAANLTEDEARAKG
+377 STAANLTEDDARAKG
-392 YIKGKL
+392 YIKGNL
-398 KKEEVF
+398 KKDEVF

-411 EPTTIYKKQRLDRD
+411 EPTTIYKKQKLDRD

-477 AFDSELYTVPIEVT
+477 AFDSELYTVPVEVT
-491 VAAEATDNDKAKA
+491 VATGATDDDKAKA

-522 VMYTTEDILTD
+522 VMYTTEDVLTD

-539 KMGRIIYDSVTK
+539 KMGRVVYDSVTK

-573 EGNAVIAVIVNL
+573 QGNAVIAVIVNL

-596 EVNMFDDFDIDFNA
+596 EVNMFDDFDIDYNA

-618 CSGALTKPYSAM
+618 CSGALTKPYSALA
-630 VVKTKVNGTV
+630 VKLKTAGA

>member
-56 ILENRNEGM
+56 ILENRDEGM

-145 YSGEDTQYKIM
+145 YSGEDTQYKIL
-156 SHAET
+156 SHAES
-161 MPVETSTQTS
+161 STQTS
-171 SDKTVNDVL
+171 SDKTVNDIL
-180 NGMSEAKKN
+180 NNMSEAKKN

-240 VAFFLIGKAIEESG
+240 VAFFLIGQAIKESG
-254 SMAQSD
+254 SMEQSD

-267 SEENDTMKHNVFEN
+267 SEENDIMKHNVFEN

-293 AEIEEIFRDA
+293 AEIEEIFRDT
-303 KQYGTLKNSALAHGV
+303 KQYGTLKNSALAHG
-318 ENIAHSNLVPV
+318 I
-329 QTYGVA
+329 T

-353 VKRNDDWVSK
+353 IKRNDDWVSK
-363 VMRSVHRTPFSRIK
+363 VMGAVHRTPFSRIK

-392 YIKGKL
+392 YIKGTL

-411 EPTTIYKKQRLDRD
+411 EPTTIYKKQKLDRD

-477 AFDSELYTVPIEVT
+477 AFDSALYTVPVEVT
-491 VAAEATDNDKAKA
+491 VAAQATDDDKAKA

-522 VMYTTEDILTD
+522 VMYTTEDTLTD

-539 KMGRIIYDSVTK
+539 KMGRVVYDSVTK

-596 EVNMFDDFDIDFNA
+596 EVNMFDDFDIDYNA

-618 CSGALTKPYSAM
+618 CSGALTKPYSALA
-630 VVKTKVNGTV
+630 VKLKTAGA

>member
-56 ILENRNEGM
+56 ILENRDEGM

-145 YSGEDTQYKIM
+145 YSGEDTQYKIL

-161 MPVETSTQTS
+161 PTQTS
-171 SDKTVNDVL
+171 SDKTVNDIL

-234 TSDEKK
+234 TPDEKK

-254 SMAQSD
+254 SMEQSD

-267 SEENDTMKHNVFEN
+267 SEENETMKHNVFEN
-281 NQIEND
+281 NQVDND

-293 AEIEEIFRDA
+293 AEIEEIFRDT

-318 ENIAHSNLVPV
+318 
-329 QTYGVA
+329 T

-353 VKRNDDWVSK
+353 IKRNDDWVSK
-363 VMRSVHRTPFSRIK
+363 VMGSVHRTPFSRIK
-377 STAANLTEDEARAKG
+377 SSAANLTEDDARAKG

-398 KKEEVF
+398 KKDEVF

-411 EPTTIYKKQRLDRD
+411 EPTTIYKKQKLDRD

-491 VAAEATDNDKAKA
+491 VAAQATDDDKAKA

-522 VMYTTEDILTD
+522 VMYTTEDVLTD

-539 KMGRIIYDSVTK
+539 KMGRVVYDSVTK

-596 EVNMFDDFDIDFNA
+596 EVNMFDDFDIDYNA

-618 CSGALTKPYSAM
+618 CSGALTKPYSALA
-630 VVKTKVNGTV
+630 VKLKTAGA

>member
-56 ILENRNEGM
+56 ILENRDEGM

-145 YSGEDTQYKIM
+145 YSGEDTQYKIL
-156 SHAET
+156 SHAES
-161 MPVETSTQTS
+161 STQTS
-171 SDKTVNDVL
+171 SDKTVNDIL
-180 NGMSEAKKN
+180 NNMSEAKKN

-240 VAFFLIGKAIEESG
+240 VAFYLIGKAIEESG

-281 NQIEND
+281 NQINND

-293 AEIEEIFRDA
+293 AEIEEIFRDT
-303 KQYGTLKNSALAHGV
+303 KQYGTLKNSALAHG
-318 ENIAHSNLVPV
+318 I
-329 QTYGVA
+329 T
-335 NIEYLFPDAKT
+335 NIEYLFPDATT

-353 VKRNDDWVSK
+353 IKRNDDWVSK
-363 VMRSVHRTPFSRIK
+363 VMGAVHRTPFSRIK
-377 STAANLTEDEARAKG
+377 STAANLTEEDARAKG
-392 YIKGKL
+392 YMKGKL
-398 KKEEVF
+398 KKDEVF

-411 EPTTIYKKQRLDRD
+411 EPTTIYKKQKLDRD

-477 AFDSELYTVPIEVT
+477 AFDSELYTVPVEVT
-491 VAAEATDNDKAKA
+491 VAAQATDDDKAKA

-522 VMYTTEDILTD
+522 VMYTTEDTLTD

-539 KMGRIIYDSVTK
+539 KMGRVVYDSVTK

-596 EVNMFDDFDIDFNA
+596 EVNMFDDFDIDYNA

-618 CSGALTKPYSAM
+618 CSGALTKPYSALA
-630 VVKTKVNGTV
+630 VKLKTAGA

>member
-29 FASDDGKK
+29 FAGDDGKK

-48 IDNVLGHA
+48 INNVLGHA
-56 ILENRNEGM
+56 ILENRDEGM

-70 LNESDTGKMAKEL
+70 LNQNDNGKMAKEL
-83 VRHGDICAMSI
+83 IRHGDICAMSI

-103 NDVVHGEI
+103 NDVIHGEI

-145 YSGEDTQYKIM
+145 YSGEDTQYEIL
-156 SHAET
+156 SHAD
-161 MPVETSTQTS
+161 TSTQTS
-171 SDKTVNDVL
+171 TDKTVNDIL

-200 TDEEAEDDDVI
+200 TDEEAENDDTI

-234 TSDEKK
+234 TPDEKK

-254 SMAQSD
+254 SMEQSD

-281 NQIEND
+281 NQINND

-293 AEIEEIFRDA
+293 AEIEEIFRDT
-303 KQYGTLKNSALAHGV
+303 KQYGTLKNSALAHG
-318 ENIAHSNLVPV
+318 I
-329 QTYGVA
+329 T

-353 VKRNDDWVSK
+353 IKRNDDWVSK
-363 VMRSVHRTPFSRIK
+363 VMGSVHRTPFSRIK
-377 STAANLTEDEARAKG
+377 SSAANLTEDDARAKG
-392 YIKGKL
+392 YMKGKL
-398 KKEEVF
+398 KKDEVF

-411 EPTTIYKKQRLDRD
+411 EPTTIYKKQKLDRD

-491 VAAEATDNDKAKA
+491 VAAQATDDDKAKA

-522 VMYTTEDILTD
+522 VMYTTEDTLTD

-539 KMGRIIYDSVTK
+539 KMGRVVYDSVTK

-596 EVNMFDDFDIDFNA
+596 EVNMFDDFDIDYNA

-618 CSGALTKPYSAM
+618 CSGALTKPYSALA
-630 VVKTKVNGTV
+630 VKLKTAGA

>member
-56 ILENRNEGM
+56 ILENRDEGM

-145 YSGEDTQYKIM
+145 YSGEDTQYKIL

-161 MPVETSTQTS
+161 PTQTS
-171 SDKTVNDVL
+171 SDKTVNDIL

-200 TDEEAEDDDVI
+200 TDEEAEDDDTI

-240 VAFFLIGKAIEESG
+240 VAFFLIGQAIKESG
-254 SMAQSD
+254 SMEQSD

-281 NQIEND
+281 NQVDND

-293 AEIEEIFRDA
+293 AEIEEIFRDT
-303 KQYGTLKNSALAHGV
+303 KQYGTLKNSALAHG
-318 ENIAHSNLVPV
+318 I
-329 QTYGVA
+329 T

-353 VKRNDDWVSK
+353 IKRNDDWVSK
-363 VMRSVHRTPFSRIK
+363 VMGSVHRTPFSRIK
-377 STAANLTEDEARAKG
+377 SSAANLTEDDARAKG
-392 YIKGKL
+392 YMKGKL
-398 KKEEVF
+398 KKDEVF

-411 EPTTIYKKQRLDRD
+411 EPTTIYKKQKLDRD

-491 VAAEATDNDKAKA
+491 VAAQATDDDKAKA

-522 VMYTTEDILTD
+522 VMYTTEDTLTD

-539 KMGRIIYDSVTK
+539 KMGRVVYDSVTK

-573 EGNAVIAVIVNL
+573 ENNAVIAVIVNL

-596 EVNMFDDFDIDFNA
+596 EVNMFDDFDIDYNA

-618 CSGALTKPYSAM
+618 CSGALTKPYSALA
-630 VVKTKVNGTV
+630 VKLKTAGA

>member
-56 ILENRNEGM
+56 ILENRDEGM

-145 YSGEDTQYKIM
+145 YSGEDTQYKIL
-156 SHAET
+156 SHAES
-161 MPVETSTQTS
+161 STQTS
-171 SDKTVNDVL
+171 SDKTVNDIL
-180 NGMSEAKKN
+180 NNMSEAKKN

-240 VAFFLIGKAIEESG
+240 VAFYLISKAIEESG

-267 SEENDTMKHNVFEN
+267 SEENETMKHNVFEN
-281 NQIEND
+281 NQVDNN

-293 AEIEEIFRDA
+293 AEIEEIFRDT

-318 ENIAHSNLVPV
+318 
-329 QTYGVA
+329 T

-353 VKRNDDWVSK
+353 IKRNDDWVSK
-363 VMRSVHRTPFSRIK
+363 VMGSVHRTPFSRIK
-377 STAANLTEDEARAKG
+377 STAANLTEEDARAKG
-392 YIKGKL
+392 YMKGKL
-398 KKEEVF
+398 KKDEVF

-411 EPTTIYKKQRLDRD
+411 EPTTIYKKQKLDRD

-491 VAAEATDNDKAKA
+491 VAAQATDDDKAKA

-522 VMYTTEDILTD
+522 VMYTTEDVLTD

-539 KMGRIIYDSVTK
+539 KMGRVVYDSVTK

-573 EGNAVIAVIVNL
+573 AGNSVIAVIVNL

-596 EVNMFDDFDIDFNA
+596 EVNMFDDFDIDYNA

-618 CSGALTKPYSAM
+618 CSGALTKPYSALA
-630 VVKTKVNGTV
+630 VKLMAAGA

>member
-29 FASDDGKK
+29 FAGDDGKK

-48 IDNVLGHA
+48 INNVLGHA
-56 ILENRNEGM
+56 ILENRDEGM

-70 LNESDTGKMAKEL
+70 LNQNDNGKTAKEL
-83 VRHGDICAMSI
+83 IRHGDICAMSI

-103 NDVVHGEI
+103 NDVIHGEI

-145 YSGEDTQYKIM
+145 YSGEDTQYEIL
-156 SHAET
+156 SHAD
-161 MPVETSTQTS
+161 TSTQTS
-171 SDKTVNDVL
+171 TDKTVNEIL

-200 TDEEAEDDDVI
+200 TDEEAEDDDTI

-234 TSDEKK
+234 TPDEKK

-254 SMAQSD
+254 SMEQSD

-267 SEENDTMKHNVFEN
+267 SEENETMKHNVFEN
-281 NQIEND
+281 NQVDND

-303 KQYGTLKNSALAHGV
+303 KQYGTLKHSLEAHGI
-318 ENIAHSNLVPV
+318 ENIMHSAPTATA
-329 QTYGVA
+329 TYGVN

-346 VTPTPEL
+346 VTTTPEL
-353 VKRNDDWVSK
+353 IKRNDDWVSK
-363 VMRSVHRTPFSRIK
+363 VMGAVHHTPFSRIK

-392 YIKGKL
+392 YMKGKL

-411 EPTTIYKKQRLDRD
+411 EPTTIYKKQKLDRD
-425 DVVDITDFDVVAWIK
+425 DVIDITDFDVVAWIK

-477 AFDSELYTVPIEVT
+477 AFDSELYTVPIK
-491 VAAEATDNDKAKA
+491 VALAENMTDDDKAKEV
-504 IIRSIIK
+504 IHGIIK
-511 GRKEYKGSGNP
+511 GRKEYRGSGNP
-522 VMYTTEDILTD
+522 VMYTTEDTLTG

-539 KMGRIIYDSVTK
+539 KMGRVIYDSVDK
-551 LATALRVSE
+551 LATALRVRE

-573 EGNAVIAVIVNL
+573 EENNIIAVIVNL

-596 EVNMFDDFDIDFNA
+596 EVNMFDDFDIDYNA

-630 VVKTKVNGTV
+630 VVKTKVVGGSV

>member
-145 YSGEDTQYKIM
+145 YSGEDTQYKIL
-156 SHAET
+156 SHAES
-161 MPVETSTQTS
+161 STQTS
-171 SDKTVNDVL
+171 SDKTVNDIL
-180 NGMSEAKKN
+180 NNMSEAKKN

-240 VAFFLIGKAIEESG
+240 VAFFLIGQAIKESG
-254 SMAQSD
+254 SMEQSD

-281 NQIEND
+281 NLINND

-293 AEIEEIFRDA
+293 AEIEEIFRDT
-303 KQYGTLKNSALAHGV
+303 KQYGTLKNSALAHG
-318 ENIAHSNLVPV
+318 I
-329 QTYGVA
+329 TG
-335 NIEYLFPDAKT
+335 IEYLFPDANT

-353 VKRNDDWVSK
+353 IKRNDDWVSK
-363 VMRSVHRTPFSRIK
+363 VMGAVHRTPFSRIK

-392 YIKGKL
+392 YIKGTL

-411 EPTTIYKKQRLDRD
+411 EPTTIYKKQKLDRD

-477 AFDSELYTVPIEVT
+477 AFDSALYTVPIEVT
-491 VAAEATDNDKAKA
+491 VAAQATDDDKAKA

-522 VMYTTEDILTD
+522 VMYTTEDTLTD

-539 KMGRIIYDSVTK
+539 KMGRVVYDSVTK

-573 EGNAVIAVIVNL
+573 TGNSVIAVIVNL

-596 EVNMFDDFDIDFNA
+596 EVNMFDDFDIDYNA

-618 CSGALTKPYSAM
+618 CSGALTKPYSALA
-630 VVKTKVNGTV
+630 VKLKTAGA

>member
-29 FASDDGKK
+29 FAGDDGKK

-48 IDNVLGHA
+48 INNVLGHA
-56 ILENRNEGM
+56 ILENRDEGM

-70 LNESDTGKMAKEL
+70 LNQNDNGKTAKEL
-83 VRHGDICAMSI
+83 IRHGDICAMSI

-103 NDVVHGEI
+103 NDVIHGEI

-145 YSGEDTQYKIM
+145 YSGEDTQYEIL
-156 SHAET
+156 SHADT
-161 MPVETSTQTS
+161 PTQTS
-171 SDKTVNDVL
+171 TDKTVNEIL

-200 TDEEAEDDDVI
+200 TDEEAENDDTI

-234 TSDEKK
+234 TPDEKK

-254 SMAQSD
+254 SMEQSD

-267 SEENDTMKHNVFEN
+267 SEENETMKHNVFEN
-281 NQIEND
+281 NQVDND

-303 KQYGTLKNSALAHGV
+303 KQYGTLKHSLEAHGI
-318 ENIAHSNLVPV
+318 ENIMHSGDAA
-329 QTYGVA
+329 QTYGVK

-346 VTPTPEL
+346 VTPTPEF

-363 VMRSVHRTPFSRIK
+363 VMGAVHHTPFSRIK

-411 EPTTIYKKQRLDRD
+411 EPTTIYKKQKLDRD
-425 DVVDITDFDVVAWIK
+425 DVIDITDFDVVAWIK

-491 VAAEATDNDKAKA
+491 VAAQATDDDKAKA
-504 IIRSIIK
+504 VIRSIIK

-522 VMYTTEDILTD
+522 VMYTTEDLLTNL
-533 MLLMED
+533 LLMED
-539 KMGRIIYDSVTK
+539 KMGRVIYDSVTK

-560 IVTVPVMEGLKDS
+560 IVTVPVMEGLVDS
-573 EGNAVIAVIVNL
+573 EGNSIIAVIVNL

-596 EVNMFDDFDIDFNA
+596 EVNMFDDFDIDYNA

-630 VVKTKVNGTV
+630 VVKAMAAGE

>member
-145 YSGEDTQYKIM
+145 YSGEDTQYKIL
-156 SHAET
+156 SHAES
-161 MPVETSTQTS
+161 STQTS
-171 SDKTVNDVL
+171 SDKTVNDIL
-180 NGMSEAKKN
+180 NNMSEAKKN

-240 VAFFLIGKAIEESG
+240 VAFFLIGQAIKESG
-254 SMAQSD
+254 SMEQSD

-281 NQIEND
+281 NLINND

-293 AEIEEIFRDA
+293 AEIEEIFRDT
-303 KQYGTLKNSALAHGV
+303 KQYGTLKNSALAHG
-318 ENIAHSNLVPV
+318 I
-329 QTYGVA
+329 TD
-335 NIEYLFPDAKT
+335 IEYLFPDAKT

-353 VKRNDDWVSK
+353 IKRNDDWVSK
-363 VMRSVHRTPFSRIK
+363 VMGAVHRTPFSRIK

-392 YIKGKL
+392 YIKGTL

-411 EPTTIYKKQRLDRD
+411 EPTTIYKKQKLDRD

-477 AFDSELYTVPIEVT
+477 AFDSALYTVPIEVT
-491 VAAEATDNDKAKA
+491 VAAQATDDDKAKA

-522 VMYTTEDILTD
+522 VMYTTEDTLTD

-539 KMGRIIYDSVTK
+539 KMGRVVYDSVTK

-573 EGNAVIAVIVNL
+573 TGNSVIAVIVNL

-596 EVNMFDDFDIDFNA
+596 EVNMFDDFDIDYNA

-618 CSGALTKPYSAM
+618 CSGALTKPYSALA
-630 VVKTKVNGTV
+630 VKLKTAGA

>member
-56 ILENRNEGM
+56 ILENRDEGM

-70 LNESDTGKMAKEL
+70 LNDSDTGKMAKEL

-145 YSGEDTQYKIM
+145 YSGEDTQYKIL

-161 MPVETSTQTS
+161 PTQTS
-171 SDKTVNDVL
+171 SDKTVNDIL

-240 VAFFLIGKAIEESG
+240 VAFFLIGQAIKESG
-254 SMAQSD
+254 SMEQSD

-281 NQIEND
+281 NQVDND

-293 AEIEEIFRDA
+293 AEIEEIFRDT
-303 KQYGTLKNSALAHGV
+303 KQYGTLKNSALAHG
-318 ENIAHSNLVPV
+318 I
-329 QTYGVA
+329 T

-353 VKRNDDWVSK
+353 IKRNDDWVSK
-363 VMRSVHRTPFSRIK
+363 VMGSVHRTPFSRIK

-411 EPTTIYKKQRLDRD
+411 EPTTIYKKQKLDRD

-477 AFDSELYTVPIEVT
+477 AFDSELYTVPVEVT
-491 VAAEATDNDKAKA
+491 VAAQATDDDKAKA

-522 VMYTTEDILTD
+522 VMYTTEDTLTD

-539 KMGRIIYDSVTK
+539 KMGRVVYDSVTK

-596 EVNMFDDFDIDFNA
+596 EVNMFDDFDIDYNA

-618 CSGALTKPYSAM
+618 CSGALTKPYSALA
-630 VVKTKVNGTV
+630 VKLKTAGA

>member
-56 ILENRNEGM
+56 ILENRDEGM

-145 YSGEDTQYKIM
+145 YSGEDTQYKIL

-161 MPVETSTQTS
+161 PTQTS
-171 SDKTVNDVL
+171 SDKTVNDIL

-240 VAFFLIGKAIEESG
+240 VAFFLIGQAIKESG
-254 SMAQSD
+254 SMEQSD

-293 AEIEEIFRDA
+293 AEIEEIFRDT

-318 ENIAHSNLVPV
+318 
-329 QTYGVA
+329 T

-353 VKRNDDWVSK
+353 IKRNDDWVSK
-363 VMRSVHRTPFSRIK
+363 VMGSVHRTPFSRIK
-377 STAANLTEDEARAKG
+377 STAANLTEDDARAKG
-392 YIKGKL
+392 YIKGNL
-398 KKEEVF
+398 KKDEVF

-411 EPTTIYKKQRLDRD
+411 EPTTIYKKQKLDRD

-477 AFDSELYTVPIEVT
+477 AFDSALYTVPVEVT
-491 VAAEATDNDKAKA
+491 VATGATDDDKAKA

-522 VMYTTEDILTD
+522 VMYTTEDVLTD

-539 KMGRIIYDSVTK
+539 KMGRVVYDSVTK

-596 EVNMFDDFDIDFNA
+596 EVNMFDDFDIDYNA

-618 CSGALTKPYSAM
+618 CSGALTKPYSALA
-630 VVKTKVNGTV
+630 VKLKTAGA

>member
-29 FASDDGKK
+29 FAGDDGKK

-48 IDNVLGHA
+48 INNVLGHA
-56 ILENRNEGM
+56 ILENRDEGV

-70 LNESDTGKMAKEL
+70 LNQNDNGKMAKEL
-83 VRHGDICAMSI
+83 IRHGDICAMSI

-103 NDVVHGEI
+103 NDVIHGEI

-145 YSGEDTQYKIM
+145 YSGEDTQYEIL
-156 SHAET
+156 SHAD
-161 MPVETSTQTS
+161 TSTQTS
-171 SDKTVNDVL
+171 SDKTVNDIL
-180 NGMSEAKKN
+180 NNMSEAKKN
-189 VLYYMLAKVSE
+189 ILYYMLAKVSE

-254 SMAQSD
+254 SMEQSD

-267 SEENDTMKHNVFEN
+267 SEENETMKHNVFEN
-281 NQIEND
+281 NQVDND

-293 AEIEEIFRDA
+293 AEIEEIFRDT

-318 ENIAHSNLVPV
+318 
-329 QTYGVA
+329 T
-335 NIEYLFPDAKT
+335 NIEYLFPDTKT

-353 VKRNDDWVSK
+353 IKRNDDWVSK
-363 VMRSVHRTPFSRIK
+363 VMGSVHRTPFSRIK
-377 STAANLTEDEARAKG
+377 STAANLTEDDARAKG
-392 YIKGKL
+392 YMKGKL
-398 KKEEVF
+398 KKDEVF

-411 EPTTIYKKQRLDRD
+411 EPTTIYKKQKLDRD

-491 VAAEATDNDKAKA
+491 VAAQATDDDKAKA

-522 VMYTTEDILTD
+522 VMYTTEDVLTD

-539 KMGRIIYDSVTK
+539 KMGRVVYDSVTK

-560 IVTVPVMEGLKDS
+560 IVTVPVMEGLNDS

-596 EVNMFDDFDIDFNA
+596 EVNMFDDFDIDYNA

-618 CSGALTKPYSAM
+618 CSGALTKPYSALA
-630 VVKTKVNGTV
+630 VKLKTAGA